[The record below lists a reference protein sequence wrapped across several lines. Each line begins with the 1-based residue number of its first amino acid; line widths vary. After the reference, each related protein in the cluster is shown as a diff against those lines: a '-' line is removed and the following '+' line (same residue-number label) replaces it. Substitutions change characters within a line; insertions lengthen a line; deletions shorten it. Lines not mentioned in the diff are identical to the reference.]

1 MIFDLRYIPKKLEIN
16 NHLQSVKIMFFG
28 KRFSSYH
35 SDSLSGIE
43 ILVLSIIKNHEGIT
57 GYDII
62 QMIKGKF
69 GGMWHASAGTIYPL
83 LSRLADDNL
92 VELQEVT
99 ENNRLKKIYFI
110 SKKGEEE
117 LEKLDKIFTVGVDN
131 LKDFIQTIFK
141 AIPGI
146 ETKTKFT
153 FCNFP
158 YSSCHEQSTK
168 DETLDLSQQNI
179 NKIKKEIKQLKT
191 RAELIDQEIKS
202 REYLLNKILKKR
214 ETSKRSIDIEDDID
228 YIS

>member
-1 MIFDLRYIPKKLEIN
+1 
-16 NHLQSVKIMFFG
+16 
-28 KRFSSYH
+28 
-35 SDSLSGIE
+35 
-43 ILVLSIIKNHEGIT
+43 
-57 GYDII
+57 
-62 QMIKGKF
+62 MIKEKF

-92 VELQEVT
+92 VELQEVS

-117 LEKLDKIFTVGVDN
+117 LEKLDKFFTVSVDS

-141 AIPGI
+141 AIPGM
-146 ETKTKFT
+146 ETKTKFA

-158 YSSCHEQSTK
+158 YRSCHEQPIN
-168 DETLDLSQQNI
+168 DESLDLSQQNI
-179 NKIKKEIKQLKT
+179 NKIKKEIKQLRT

-202 REYLLNKILKKR
+202 REQILMKILKKR